1 MALQLMAPELRS
13 KPRLTVVNPIVMV
26 TLELLMLGLTAL
38 AVLELVFQTDPAP
51 APVCSEQ

>member
-13 KPRLTVVNPIVMV
+13 KLRSTVVNPIVMV
-26 TLELLMLGLTAL
+26 TLELSTLGPTAP
-38 AVLELVFQTDPAP
+38 AVLELAFQTDPAP